1 MSEKKVDELVATLET
16 IIPRE
21 RLTPIEMSNL
31 LNEICAER
39 GLACSFKYLI
49 KNELNQELISRIKFF
64 FTKKY
69 KDLKNALGF
78 KSERSIKNFYYQ
90 MVYAIC
96 DHHHFGIANNKK
108 KLIKISYCK
117 FAEVFEVNRKTT
129 SDNQKVANFYD
140 SQRIKLKPEG
150 QNDKEI
156 RRIFKEIEQI
166 ILEKI

>member
-1 MSEKKVDELVATLET
+1 MSEKKVDELKATLET

-21 RLTPIEMSNL
+21 RLTPIEMSYL

-39 GLACSFKYLI
+39 GLACSFKYRRQ
-49 KNELNQELISRIKFF
+49 KELNQELISRIKTFF
-64 FTKKY
+64 NILY

-90 MVYAIC
+90 MVYAILE
-96 DHHHFGIANNKK
+96 HHHFGIANNNK
-108 KLIKISYCK
+108 KLKKISYCE
-117 FAEVFEVNRKTT
+117 FAEIFEVNRKTI
-129 SDNQKVANFYD
+129 SANQNVANFYD